1 MSNCKGYTKLFRINR
16 KILQE
21 ISSLL
26 MLRIG
31 KFSTVIYIH
40 TATLMLS
47 VHAMQMQQALE
58 EERESFSM
66 YSEVYFKCRV
76 WDYAAF
82 SITP

>member
-31 KFSTVIYIH
+31 KFSTIIYIR

-58 EERESFSM
+58 EERESFSK
-66 YSEVYFKCRV
+66 YSEAVF
-76 WDYAAF
+76 
-82 SITP
+82 

>member
-1 MSNCKGYTKLFRINR
+1 M
-16 KILQE
+16 QE

-31 KFSTVIYIH
+31 KFSTIIYIR

-58 EERESFSM
+58 EERESFSK
-66 YSEVYFKCRV
+66 YSEAVF
-76 WDYAAF
+76 
-82 SITP
+82 